1 MAAVCLVLLPE
12 HGAAVARYVY
22 HQLALAP
29 LWFAPLPDHRHQP
42 QQLAPRPAHP
52 RRRLA
57 QQPSSLYGFGAP
69 GLLLVGNRYHLLH
82 PEDSLLVRH
91 RLGSAQS
98 PDAFVDPRPTGRL
111 IHHHQSHFNTI
122 ITVISELLTRPPWET
137 AQNQM
142 NGEADNAV
150 SFCIVAVSSG
160 LSCTSR
166 RKVLTELA
174 SHPHWAWVFAYQG
187 ADQNLSAF

>member
-1 MAAVCLVLLPE
+1 TSLPPQVISASLTPAEQQTIQQNQTVGIVATVQGSSNNAVTWSLSGSGFLSNQSAASV
-12 HGAAVARYVY
+12 
-22 HQLALAP
+22 
-29 LWFAPLPDHRHQP
+29 
-42 QQLAPRPAHP
+42 
-52 RRRLA
+52 
-57 QQPSSLYGFGAP
+57 
-69 GLLLVGNRYHLLH
+69 
-82 PEDSLLVRH
+82 
-91 RLGSAQS
+91 
-98 PDAFVDPRPTGRL
+98 T
-111 IHHHQSHFNTI
+111 
-122 ITVISELLTRPPWET
+122 SELLTRPPWET

>member
-1 MAAVCLVLLPE
+1 M
-12 HGAAVARYVY
+12 GTSR
-22 HQLALAP
+22 
-29 LWFAPLPDHRHQP
+29 
-42 QQLAPRPAHP
+42 
-52 RRRLA
+52 
-57 QQPSSLYGFGAP
+57 S
-69 GLLLVGNRYHLLH
+69 
-82 PEDSLLVRH
+82 
-91 RLGSAQS
+91 
-98 PDAFVDPRPTGRL
+98 
-111 IHHHQSHFNTI
+111 
-122 ITVISELLTRPPWET
+122 SELLTRPPWET

-187 ADQNLSAF
+187 ADQNLSAFLLPARIPLASPPNSNGEPSGTTCIPPPFRL